1 MRMPVD
7 DLLSNWACYGL
18 CQEGDLLEQ
27 AFCSLWLCLLI
38 GLAGSYFVLPGDSS
52 AAASDAVMCL
62 KFSKEESAK
71 S

>member
-38 GLAGSYFVLPGDSS
+38 GLAAQLFCVRPGLFRGGQRRSYVLE
-52 AAASDAVMCL
+52 V
-62 KFSKEESAK
+62 
-71 S
+71 

>member
-38 GLAGSYFVLPGDSS
+38 GLACVRPGLFRGGQRRSYVLE
-52 AAASDAVMCL
+52 V
-62 KFSKEESAK
+62 
-71 S
+71 